1 MLYVGSNQFKNSEVN
16 TTLDSSEI
24 EEIGLSIGVFNDE
37 SIHFI
42 SKFKFNNLKILY
54 LQANN
59 LSSLS
64 FINDLELPNI
74 KEIWLKNNKLDDFYP
89 LSKYKTLNFIN
100 LSGNCIK
107 NIDKLVSFIDEFK
120 ELKEIDI
127 KDNNIDFND
136 KKNVNIILEVKKK
149 KKY

>member
-16 TTLDSSEI
+16 TTLDSSKI

-136 KKNVNIILEVKKK
+136 KKNVNIILEFKKK